1 MRWRK
6 TSLIGQE
13 GFRKAIAFRNSGM
26 ASSVLVILQY
36 ASGHSKASG
45 VLGRRS
51 SSLFLC

>member
-6 TSLIGQE
+6 TSRIRQE
-13 GFRKAIAFRNSGM
+13 GFRKAIAFRNLGM

-36 ASGHSKASG
+36 GSGHSKASG
-45 VLGRRS
+45 VLGYRS